1 MFKRLIELKKVHKN
15 LSMLFGY
22 TMSKFNEGEFRKTF
36 EAVKAEIPSVTY
48 NDFHVNLSQLSNNYY
63 HNDNLQI
70 KAQNE
75 VAIRE
80 IKDIIANRHFDM
92 DPMQLVQRAFM
103 RGLVEFA
110 STGKAPIKCRSLE
123 ASLFMDSW
131 GNIYPSIMWDKK
143 IANVREI
150 GYDLTR
156 VWNSDDAKQI
166 RQMIIEG
173 KDPQQWTS
181 CEAYQ
186 ALTGKITS
194 LL

>member
-22 TMSKFNEGEFRKTF
+22 TMSKFNQGEFRKTF

-110 STGKAPIKCRSLE
+110 STGKAPIKCRSWRHRFSWTAGATSTVHNVGQE
-123 ASLFMDSW
+123 DSERQ
-131 GNIYPSIMWDKK
+131 GD
-143 IANVREI
+143 R
-150 GYDLTR
+150 YDLTR

-173 KDPQQWTS
+173 KTP
-181 CEAYQ
+181 
-186 ALTGKITS
+186 
-194 LL
+194 